1 MRTAED
7 IDKSIELLLSN
18 QKAKSIVGI
27 GKTESQNPEFLVTK
41 KKDGFISG
49 YESKEMKSVRRQ
61 DIADVFFFEGS
72 IYISDVKTYIEKK
85 TFYHQNT
92 LGVEFP
98 KFKTLEIDDMDDFIM
113 IEAMM
118 NFKGYS
124 NDL

>member
-1 MRTAED
+1 M
-7 IDKSIELLLSN
+7 
-18 QKAKSIVGI
+18 
-27 GKTESQNPEFLVTK
+27 
-41 KKDGFISG
+41 
-49 YESKEMKSVRRQ
+49 Y
-61 DIADVFFFEGS
+61 FFFEGS